1 METKNQYN
9 QTQSNSNAN
18 ANVFKLRN
26 AFMSFTPVLRASR
39 NNPDNQYI
47 TFKVATYGSD
57 GKVNTF
63 DCIHFVGK
71 NKTIAKVLLSL
82 NKDDIVGITGEPSQI
97 DYEDQNGEWK
107 RGAFKIIV
115 RDVAV
120 RSASLAPKS
129 SNAEKL
135 NNELLAI
142 HGKLNKLTAEGKDG
156 RFKEVKE
163 LQEQERS
170 IRVQL
175 ENLS

>member
-1 METKNQYN
+1 MKTTNQN
-9 QTQSNSNAN
+9 TQTQSINNSNAN
-18 ANVFKLRN
+18 LFKLRN
-26 AFMSFTPVLRASR
+26 AFMAFTPVLRASR
-39 NNPDNQYI
+39 NNPENQYV

-82 NKDDIVGITGEPSQI
+82 NKDDMIGITGEPSQV
-97 DYEDQNGEWK
+97 DYQDHNGEWK
-107 RGAFKIIV
+107 RGAFKVIV

-142 HGKLNKLTAEGKDG
+142 HGALNKLAAEGKDG

-163 LQEQERS
+163 LQEQERN
-170 IRVQL
+170 IRMQL
-175 ENLS
+175 EKLS